1 MPADPKLRSFAHNE
15 LGKIRASHST
25 ILILAG
31 ITAIS
36 SLLLSCVHLE
46 PNVNPSNVLGPLPLI
61 ASSSVGAEE
70 PNDASEQAFATANK
84 LRSAWNEQSLRA
96 AIAEY
101 SKSQRLAAADGNRR
115 QEAIALKAIGELY
128 FILGQS
134 EAARRAYVAG
144 LSISRKLGDRRLEV
158 DLLNDLGEAELDEKG
173 ASVARLLESAR
184 SISEAERYSLGIARA
199 RTLLGIT
206 DSMLNRVFHALDHL
220 NQSLSLFSSEGDILG
235 QADALTHIGYI
246 TSDLG
251 ETRKALDYFGRAADK
266 AAEGGDP
273 RRRAI
278 AQAGMGLML
287 TALGELDAAHDSH
300 RGAVSV
306 LSAIGDR
313 ISLAAALN
321 SQGYLSQELG
331 EPRYALSCY
340 ENSLNIARRSHQ
352 LWRQGISLGLIG
364 RLYES
369 HGDRKTALTY
379 YKKRLLVSF
388 ASRDKRQQA
397 YSLADIGSV
406 YSSMRQR
413 RKAIS
418 YYKRSIIIGRGLNH
432 PRVLAFATNDLAR
445 TYYSLGNYAKAGR
458 LYEKALKLTAASG
471 DRRATTIVIHGIA
484 ELKRNQGD
492 LDGALTEA
500 QKLVD
505 MIESERSSVASAD
518 LRASYF
524 ASAYANYE
532 LYVDLLMR
540 KHETNL
546 RGGFDVLAFE
556 QADKGRARSLTDVL
570 AKGGSN
576 ITAGVDPEL
585 VKSERDLRLLLDAKA
600 NQQMRLLKER
610 YEIGS
615 AAATRS
621 RKTVADGYTTA
632 SQLDEAISNLDTEI
646 DDTKRQLR
654 NVEADIERVSPRY
667 SALQFP
673 KGLSLRDVQ
682 QKLLDS
688 DTIAFE
694 YSLGEQRSYL
704 WVVSDHDFMSF
715 VLPGR
720 RKIEKAAA
728 LLIQELSRDPRNLQ
742 PVGPT
747 MESETRALKMARQL
761 SRLVFPAALSQIDL
775 GRKRLVVVAD
785 GALQYIP
792 FGVLLN
798 TDEETFLSERH
809 EIISLPS
816 LSALA
821 EVRKA
826 ISLRATA
833 PHLLA
838 MFADPVFEADDPRLG
853 QPQASSQSAPSSYT
867 SRSRNPS
874 GTSFFESLE
883 TAPAF
888 VRGGL
893 DPLTIRKDATFHR
906 LRFARQEADE
916 ITNIMGSQDV
926 KSMLGFDATK
936 SAAKTM
942 DLSQYRIIHFATHS
956 LLDFK
961 HPELSC
967 IVLSQ
972 RNPDNAEQDGFL
984 RLADI
989 YNIRL
994 SADLVVLSACQTAIG
1009 RNLRGEGLVSL
1020 TRGFMYGGAAR
1031 VVASL
1036 WEIDD
1041 EASKELMAKFYDHM
1055 LGQEQMTPAAA
1066 LRAAQNDIMKQDRW
1080 RHPYFWAAFVMQGE
1094 WR

>member
-1 MPADPKLRSFAHNE
+1 M
-15 LGKIRASHST
+15 GQIWASYST
-25 ILILAG
+25 IRILAE

-36 SLLLSCVHLE
+36 SLLLGCVHLE
-46 PNVNPSNVLGPLPLI
+46 QSIVPSDVRRPLPLI
-61 ASSSVGAEE
+61 ADRSSVGAEQ
-70 PNDASEQAFATANK
+70 PNNASLRAFATANK
-84 LRSAWNEQSLRA
+84 LRSAWTEHSLRA
-96 AIAEY
+96 AITEY
-101 SKSQRLAAADGNRR
+101 SESQRLSAADGNRR
-115 QEAIALKAIGELY
+115 QEAKAFKAIGELY

-144 LSISRKLGDRRLEV
+144 LSISRKLGDRRLEA

-173 ASVARLLESAR
+173 ASVARRFESAR
-184 SISEAERYSLGIARA
+184 SISEAEDYSLGIARA
-199 RTLLGIT
+199 LTLLGIT
-206 DSMLNRVFHALDHL
+206 DSMRNRVFQALDHL

-251 ETRKALDYFGRAADK
+251 ETRKALDYFARAADK

-287 TALGELDAAHDSH
+287 TALGELEAARDSH
-300 RGAVSV
+300 RTAVSA
-306 LSAIGDR
+306 LSDIGDR
-313 ISLAAALN
+313 ISLGAALN
-321 SQGYLSQELG
+321 SQGYLSQVLG

-340 ENSLNIARRSHQ
+340 ENSLNIARQSNQ

-369 HGDRKTALTY
+369 YGDRRTALTY
-379 YKKRLLVSF
+379 YKKRLLISF

-418 YYKRSIIIGRGLNH
+418 YYKRSIIIGRRLNH

-445 TYYSLGNYAKAGR
+445 THYSLGNYAKADK

-471 DRRATTIVIHGIA
+471 DRRATMIVIHGIA
-484 ELKRNQGD
+484 ELKRNKGD

-500 QKLVD
+500 QKLVG
-505 MIESERSSVASAD
+505 MIESERSSVGSAD

-556 QADKGRARSLTDVL
+556 QADKGRARSLTDIL

-576 ITAGVDPEL
+576 ITEGVNPEL

-621 RKTVADGYTTA
+621 LRTVAEGYTTA

-682 QKLLDS
+682 RNLLDS

-715 VLPGR
+715 ILPGR

-728 LLIQELSRDPRNLQ
+728 LLIQELSRDPRNKLSGRRPQSLLNLQ
-742 PVGPT
+742 PVRPT

-761 SRLVFPAALSQIDL
+761 SSLVFPAALSQIDL
-775 GRKRLVVVAD
+775 GKKRLVVVAD

-792 FGVLLN
+792 FGVLRN

-826 ISLRATA
+826 ISLRTTA

-874 GTSFFESLE
+874 GTSFFESLQ

-893 DPLTIRKDATFHR
+893 DPPTIRKDATFHR

-916 ITNIMGSQDV
+916 ITNITGRQGV

-972 RNPDNAEQDGFL
+972 RDPDNAEQDGFL

-1080 RHPYFWAAFVMQGE
+1080 RHPYFWAAFLMQGE

>member
-1 MPADPKLRSFAHNE
+1 LSTDSKLWSFAHNE
-15 LGKIRASHST
+15 LGQIRASYST
-25 ILILAG
+25 ILILAE

-36 SLLLSCVHLE
+36 SLLLSGVHLG
-46 PNVNPSNVLGPLPLI
+46 PTFTPSDIPRPLPLI
-61 ASSSVGAEE
+61 ADNRSADAEQ
-70 PNDASEQAFATANK
+70 PNNASERAFANANK

-101 SKSQRLAAADGNRR
+101 SESQRLSVADGNRR
-115 QEAIALKAIGELY
+115 QEANALKAIGELY

-144 LSISRKLGDRRLEV
+144 LSISRKLGDRRLEA
-158 DLLNDLGEAELDEKG
+158 DLLNALGEAELDEKG
-173 ASVARLLESAR
+173 ASVARRFESAR
-184 SISEAERYSLGIARA
+184 SISEAEGYSLGMARA
-199 RTLLGIT
+199 LTLLAIT
-206 DSMLNRVFHALDHL
+206 DSMLNRLFQALDHL
-220 NQSLSLFSSEGDILG
+220 NQSLSLFSSEGDLLG
-235 QADALTHIGYI
+235 QADALTNIGYI

-251 ETRKALDYFGRAADK
+251 ETRKALDYFARAADK
-266 AAEGGDP
+266 AAQGGDP

-287 TALGELDAAHDSH
+287 TALGELEAARDSH
-300 RGAVSV
+300 RTAVSA
-306 LSAIGDR
+306 LTTIGDR

-340 ENSLNIARRSHQ
+340 ENSLNIARQSRQ
-352 LWRQGISLGLIG
+352 LWRQGISFGLIG

-369 HGDRKTALTY
+369 YGDRKTALTY
-379 YKKRLLVSF
+379 YRKRLLNSF

-397 YSLADIGSV
+397 YSLADVGSI
-406 YSSMRQR
+406 YSSMGQR

-418 YYKRSIIIGRGLNH
+418 YYKHSIIIGRGLNH
-432 PRVLAFATNDLAR
+432 PRVLAFATNNLAR
-445 TYYSLGNYAKAGR
+445 AYYSTGNYGKAGK

-471 DRRATTIVIHGIA
+471 DRHATKVVIHGIA
-484 ELKRNQGD
+484 ELKRDEGD

-500 QKLVD
+500 QKLVG

-540 KHETNL
+540 KHERKL
-546 RGGFDVLAFE
+546 GGGFDVLAFE

-570 AKGGSN
+570 AQGGSN
-576 ITAGVDPEL
+576 ITEGVDSEL

-600 NQQMRLLKER
+600 NQQMGLLKER
-610 YEIGS
+610 YEI
-615 AAATRS
+615 ANATRTQ
-621 RKTVADGYTTA
+621 KTLADGRTTA
-632 SQLDEAISNLDTEI
+632 AQLDEAISNLDAEI
-646 DDTKRQLR
+646 DDTKRKLR
-654 NVEADIERVSPRY
+654 NVEADIEMVSPRY

-673 KGLSLRDVQ
+673 KGLSLEDVQ
-682 QKLLDS
+682 RKLLDS

-704 WVVSDHDFMSF
+704 WVVSDHDFVSF
-715 VLPGR
+715 ILPGR

-728 LLIQELSRDPRNLQ
+728 LLIQELSRDPRSELS
-742 PVGPT
+742 G
-747 MESETRALKMARQL
+747 SETRALKMAGQL
-761 SRLVFPAALSQIDL
+761 SKLVFPAALSQIDL
-775 GRKRLVVVAD
+775 KGKRLVVVAD

-798 TDEETFLSERH
+798 PGEQTFLSERN
-809 EIISLPS
+809 EVISLPS

-826 ISLRATA
+826 ISQRTTA

-838 MFADPVFEADDPRLG
+838 MFADPVFEADDPRMG
-853 QPQASSQSAPSSYT
+853 QPQAGSQAARPSDT
-867 SRSRNPS
+867 SRSRPSS
-874 GTSFFESLE
+874 GTSMFESQPDFQ

-888 VRGGL
+888 ARAGL
-893 DPLTIRKDATFHR
+893 DSPKIGKEATFHR
-906 LRFARQEADE
+906 LLFARQEADE
-916 ITNIMGSQDV
+916 ITKITGTQDV
-926 KSMLGFDATK
+926 KSMLGFEATK
-936 SAAKTM
+936 SVAKTM

-972 RNPDNAEQDGFL
+972 RDPFNVEQDGFL

-989 YNIRL
+989 YNIKL
-994 SADLVVLSACQTAIG
+994 SADLVVLSACQTAVG

-1031 VVASL
+1031 VVASM
-1036 WEIDD
+1036 WRIDD

-1055 LGQEQMTPAAA
+1055 LGQDHMTPAAA
-1066 LRAAQNDIMKQDRW
+1066 LRAAQNDIRKHDRW